1 MKKSTLHITRKSHL
15 LLILPSLQAE
25 MEQYWPSELI
35 SEKARNTTGLVWP
48 LQVSGVCLRLL
59 MVWPEVTRGHWRLRD
74 DTGAWETPGPGQR
87 CSTGPLDRLDWLDT
101 LQALSSLHTFKTG
114 ITTLSQ

>member
-1 MKKSTLHITRKSHL
+1 
-15 LLILPSLQAE
+15 

-59 MVWPEVTRGHWRLRD
+59 MVPEVTRGHWRSLEVTGGRLRD
-74 DTGAWETPGPGQR
+74 DRSLTDRAGQGQDRAAAWDHWTGW
-87 CSTGPLDRLDWLDT
+87 TG
-101 LQALSSLHTFKTG
+101 
-114 ITTLSQ
+114 

>member
-1 MKKSTLHITRKSHL
+1 M
-15 LLILPSLQAE
+15 QAE

-59 MVWPEVTRGHWRLRD
+59 MVTEVTGGHWR
-74 DTGAWETPGPGQR
+74 
-87 CSTGPLDRLDWLDT
+87 
-101 LQALSSLHTFKTG
+101 SLEAG
-114 ITTLSQ
+114 

>member
-1 MKKSTLHITRKSHL
+1 
-15 LLILPSLQAE
+15 

-59 MVWPEVTRGHWRLRD
+59 MVTRVTGGRVRD
-74 DTGAWETPGPGQR
+74 HRSRTRRARERERAAAWDTGPGLAR
-87 CSTGPLDRLDWLDT
+87 
-101 LQALSSLHTFKTG
+101 H
-114 ITTLSQ
+114 

>member
-1 MKKSTLHITRKSHL
+1 
-15 LLILPSLQAE
+15 

-59 MVWPEVTRGHWRLRD
+59 MVTGGHWRPLDGLHRQR
-74 DTGAWETPGPGQR
+74 GEAGPESEGGRGPGPVAQKPAGKHAEEDE
-87 CSTGPLDRLDWLDT
+87 SGGEHLNN
-101 LQALSSLHTFKTG
+101 
-114 ITTLSQ
+114 

>member
-1 MKKSTLHITRKSHL
+1 
-15 LLILPSLQAE
+15 

-59 MVWPEVTRGHWRLRD
+59 MVTRGHWR
-74 DTGAWETPGPGQR
+74 PGQR
-87 CSTGPLDRLDWLDT
+87 SQEQDTPGQRERESCSLGHWTWTGET
-101 LQALSSLHTFKTG
+101 LITLSRLHTFKTG
-114 ITTLSQ
+114 ITTRHL